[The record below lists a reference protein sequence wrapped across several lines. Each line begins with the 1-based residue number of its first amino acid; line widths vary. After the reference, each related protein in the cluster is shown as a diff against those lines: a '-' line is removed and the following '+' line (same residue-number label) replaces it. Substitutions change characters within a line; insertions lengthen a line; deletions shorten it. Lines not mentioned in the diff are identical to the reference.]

1 MDIWIGF
8 VVAALK
14 AGVSGVVGNEIVQAL
29 VDQGIDIGSDKFSQ
43 YLEKTQKELSYVL
56 TDKSLMKMNVPKD
69 YFSYV
74 QEEITELLRSISL
87 EEDLF
92 RNCCY
97 DAKSLAEVL
106 YKKYKEQKKDF
117 VEYESEI
124 QKVLYVM
131 SEKAI
136 SLEKE
141 REGFSADSLVHI
153 INNQEEQMEL
163 IRKIWVILDKSMK
176 NNTTY
181 LKKEQNQEQNN
192 RLPGRTEEYSRKW
205 NENILL
211 NNFIVQHKLDYLKDR
226 EDVEIKVQKCRLLR
240 EYFEK
245 LKEAE
250 EKFKYNGKP
259 EFTFGCLRE
268 IYLLS
273 LNKMEFLENEHYSHR
288 YLFLKSENDFIEN
301 EIKKVHDMINEYLHS
316 HSPETEQ
323 IEGAVKF
330 MDDISLLI
338 REVYQEYIDILE
350 SELRDLL
357 KIGDGVD

>member
-1 MDIWIGF
+1 MDILIGF
-8 VVAALK
+8 AVAALK

-29 VDQGIDIGSDKFSQ
+29 ADQGIDIGSDKLSQ
-43 YLEKTQKELSYVL
+43 YLEKAQKELSQVL
-56 TDKSLMKMNVPKD
+56 SDKSLMKMNVPED
-69 YFSYV
+69 YIDYIK
-74 QEEITELLRSISL
+74 EEIKGLLRSISID
-87 EEDLF
+87 EELF
-92 RNCCY
+92 RNCHY

-106 YKKYKEQKKDF
+106 YKKYKRQKKDF
-117 VEYESEI
+117 VECESEI
-124 QKVLYVM
+124 QKILYVM
-131 SEKAI
+131 SGKAI

-141 REGFSADSLVHI
+141 REGFNEDSLVHI
-153 INNQEEQMEL
+153 INNQEEQMKL
-163 IRKIWVILDKSMK
+163 LRKILVILDESMK

-181 LKKEQNQEQNN
+181 LKKEQNQEKNN
-192 RLPGRTEEYSRKW
+192 RLPDRTEEYSRKW

-211 NNFIVQHKLDYLKDR
+211 NNFIVQNELDYSIDR
-226 EDVEIKVQKCRLLR
+226 EDVEIKVQKCRYLR

-250 EKFKYNGKP
+250 GKFRYTGKR

-288 YLFLKSENDFIEN
+288 YLFLNSENDFIEN

-316 HSPETEQ
+316 HSSETEQ
-323 IEGAVKF
+323 IEGAAKF

-350 SELRDLL
+350 SKLRDLL
-357 KIGDGVD
+357 KSGEGFD

>member
-1 MDIWIGF
+1 
-8 VVAALK
+8 
-14 AGVSGVVGNEIVQAL
+14 
-29 VDQGIDIGSDKFSQ
+29 
-43 YLEKTQKELSYVL
+43 
-56 TDKSLMKMNVPKD
+56 
-69 YFSYV
+69 
-74 QEEITELLRSISL
+74 
-87 EEDLF
+87 
-92 RNCCY
+92 
-97 DAKSLAEVL
+97 
-106 YKKYKEQKKDF
+106 
-117 VEYESEI
+117 
-124 QKVLYVM
+124 M

-141 REGFSADSLVHI
+141 REGFNEDSLVHI

-163 IRKIWVILDKSMK
+163 LRKIWVILDESMK

-181 LKKEQNQEQNN
+181 LKKEQNQEKNN
-192 RLPGRTEEYSRKW
+192 RLPDRTEEYSRKW

-211 NNFIVQHKLDYLKDR
+211 NNFIVQNKLDYLIDR
-226 EDVEIKVQKCRLLR
+226 EDVEIKVQKCRHLR

-250 EKFKYNGKP
+250 GKFRYNGKR

-316 HSPETEQ
+316 HSSETEQ
-323 IEGAVKF
+323 IEGAAKF

-338 REVYQEYIDILE
+338 REVYQEYIDILG

-357 KIGDGVD
+357 KIGDGFD

>member
-1 MDIWIGF
+1 MNIWIGF
-8 VVAALK
+8 AVVALK
-14 AGVSGVVGNEIVQAL
+14 AVVSGVVGNEIVQAL
-29 VDQGIDIGSDKFSQ
+29 VDQGIEIGSDKFSQ
-43 YLEKTQKELSYVL
+43 YLEKTQKELSHVL

-69 YFSYV
+69 YFPYV

-97 DAKSLAEVL
+97 DAKSLSEIL

-141 REGFSADSLVHI
+141 REGFNEDSLVHI
-153 INNQEEQMEL
+153 INNQKKQMEL
-163 IRKIWVILDKSMK
+163 LRKIWVILDESMK

-181 LKKEQNQEQNN
+181 LKKKHNQERNN
-192 RLPGRTEEYSRKW
+192 KLPDY
-205 NENILL
+205 
-211 NNFIVQHKLDYLKDR
+211 KLDYLIDR
-226 EDVEIKVQKCRLLR
+226 EDVEIKVQKCSLLR
-240 EYFEK
+240 RYFERI
-245 LKEAE
+245 KEGE
-250 EKFKYNGKP
+250 EKFKYSGKL

-273 LNKMEFLENEHYSHR
+273 LNKMEFLENDHYSHR

-301 EIKKVHDMINEYLHS
+301 EIKKVHDMINEYLYSHS
-316 HSPETEQ
+316 HETEQ
-323 IEGAVKF
+323 IEETAKF

-338 REVYQEYIDILE
+338 REVYREYTDILE

-357 KIGDGVD
+357 KIGDEVD

>member
-1 MDIWIGF
+1 MDILIGF
-8 VVAALK
+8 AVAALK

-29 VDQGIDIGSDKFSQ
+29 ADQGIDIGSDKLSQ
-43 YLEKTQKELSYVL
+43 YLEKAQKELSQVL
-56 TDKSLMKMNVPKD
+56 SDKSLMKMNVPED
-69 YFSYV
+69 YIDYV
-74 QEEITELLRSISL
+74 KEEIKGLLRSVSL
-87 EEDLF
+87 DEGLF
-92 RNCCY
+92 RNCHY
-97 DAKSLAEVL
+97 DAKSLAGVL

-117 VEYESEI
+117 VECESEI

-131 SEKAI
+131 SKKAI

-141 REGFSADSLVHI
+141 RDGFTADSLVHI
-153 INNQEEQMEL
+153 INNQEEQMKL
-163 IRKIWVILDKSMK
+163 LRKILVILDESMK

-181 LKKEQNQEQNN
+181 LKKEQNQEKNN
-192 RLPGRTEEYSRKW
+192 RLPDRTEKYSRKW

-211 NNFIVQHKLDYLKDR
+211 NNFIVQNELDYSIDR
-226 EDVEIKVQKCRLLR
+226 EDVEIKVQKCRYLR

-250 EKFKYNGKP
+250 GKFRYTGKR

-288 YLFLKSENDFIEN
+288 YLFLNSENDFIEN

-316 HSPETEQ
+316 HSSETEQ
-323 IEGAVKF
+323 IEGAAKF

-357 KIGDGVD
+357 KSGEGFD